1 MLPKKG
7 KRNKTEIQEEHQ
19 PSFKKLRN
27 KHSAV
32 ESNINELEHRGLD
45 RCPDRGYHGFKRYIG
60 IGITAYNLHRIGKQ
74 LLKIELA
81 KQEKKQKFRL
91 KQAA

>member
-1 MLPKKG
+1 MPKKG
-7 KRNKTEIQEEHQ
+7 RLNKEDKALESAPVFKRLK
-19 PSFKKLRN
+19 N

-45 RCPDRGYHGFKRYIG
+45 RCPNRTRKNFNSYVGLAV
-60 IGITAYNLHRIGKQ
+60 TAYNLHKIGRK
-74 LLKIELA
+74 LLADRLA
-81 KQEKKQKFRL
+81 EQQKDPY